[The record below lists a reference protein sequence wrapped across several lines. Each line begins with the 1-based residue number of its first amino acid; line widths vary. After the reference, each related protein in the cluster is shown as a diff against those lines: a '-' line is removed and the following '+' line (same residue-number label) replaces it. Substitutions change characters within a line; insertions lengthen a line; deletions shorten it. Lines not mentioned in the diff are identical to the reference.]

1 MFQKRNLCFPNHIDL
16 MLGVVERFDV
26 LCSETPF
33 RPLNIKLGPLSNKL
47 FIEVSFFNGPKTVIN
62 YLQLTR
68 THLEGSITIK
78 ALSTSHDSINSF
90 SFVLF
95 NFYPNHPF
103 LRV

>member
-47 FIEVSFFNGPKTVIN
+47 FIEVSFFNGPKPS
-62 YLQLTR
+62 
-68 THLEGSITIK
+68 SIICNLHAHISK
-78 ALSTSHDSINSF
+78 DRL
-90 SFVLF
+90 L
-95 NFYPNHPF
+95 
-103 LRV
+103 